1 MTSIRMILA
10 GGTLAIFLAACTDS
24 QQSAPE
30 ATVSAVP
37 DSIALVEAVE
47 KASSEDFTIPYK
59 KYELDNGLT
68 VILHEDDSDPLVH
81 IDITYHV
88 GSAREEIGKSGFAH
102 FFEHMLFQG
111 SENVGD
117 EEHFKYVSESGGTLN
132 GSTSNDRTNYYE
144 TVPSNQLEKM
154 LWLEADRM
162 GYFLDAVTQEK
173 FEIQRDTV
181 KNERGF
187 RVDNQPYGQLYE
199 RVGEALYPEGHGYS
213 WSTIGYIED
222 LNRVDVNDLKRF
234 FLRWYGPNNA
244 TLTIGGRFDE
254 AQTLTWVDKY
264 FGPIPR
270 GPEVLPPEVTP
281 VTLEENRYISM
292 EDNVSLPLLYI
303 AIPTVH
309 RNHPDEAPLDL
320 LMTIMG
326 RGDTSLV
333 YQRLVKTGL
342 AVQANVGHGCQELS
356 CSFTMLALP
365 NPASGVSLADLEQ
378 AMRDSLLEFEER
390 GWQEDDI
397 ERLKMM
403 IISAKIYGMES
414 VAGKVGTLADN
425 ETILGDANFA
435 GEDIAR
441 YEAVTEED
449 LKRVYRQYIK
459 DKPAVIMSIVPNGR
473 LDMIAAEDTWTRPER
488 QLPEY
493 VAVAEDELEYRR
505 GSDDFD
511 RSVPPGPGD
520 NPVVVLPE
528 ITRDSLKNGIEVL
541 AAVNTETPT
550 AAIQLRI
557 ETGQRNE
564 SLSELGLASLTAA
577 MMNESTLLSTNEQLS
592 NELQKLGSSVQI
604 AGGNQNSTM
613 TIRSLSKNIDATL
626 DIAAERLL
634 QPKFDQAD
642 FDRVK
647 AQTIEAIRQS
657 KKQAAVVA
665 DVAYQMVIYG
675 GNNSFSYLNAG
686 TEESVASLTLDDVRR
701 FYSTNYAPQ
710 ISSIIAVSDLEP
722 TVLMDKLSVFEEWQ
736 GVVAPTPGLEEYPVI
751 DSTKI
756 YLVDKPDA
764 AQSEIRIG
772 KRSMTYDA
780 TGEYYRSYLMNFALG
795 GAFNSRINLNLR
807 EDKGYTY
814 GASAGFGGNAE
825 YGSYTA
831 RAGVRSDA
839 TADSIIQFE
848 NEIRKYAESGI
859 TESELSFTRKSIG
872 QSDARKYETPGQ
884 KLGFL
889 AQILVY
895 DLDESFVDEQNEIL
909 ESIGKDELDA
919 LAKKHLNMEDMII
932 VVVGDK
938 ASILPGL
945 EGLGYEIVELDENG
959 NLVES

>member
-10 GGTLAIFLAACTDS
+10 GATLAFLAACTDS

-30 ATVSAVP
+30 ATASAIP
-37 DSIALVEAVE
+37 DSITLVEAV
-47 KASSEDFTIPYK
+47 KKTSSEDFTIPYK

-68 VILHEDDSDPLVH
+68 VILHEDNSDPLVH

-111 SENVGD
+111 SENVAD
-117 EEHFKYVSESGGTLN
+117 EEHFKIVSESGGTLN
-132 GSTSNDRTNYYE
+132 GTTSTDRTNYYE

-162 GYFLDAVTQEK
+162 GYFLDSVTQEK

-187 RVDNQPYGQLYE
+187 RVDNQPYGQLNE

-254 AQTLTWVDKY
+254 AQTLAWVDKY

-333 YQRLVKTGL
+333 YQSLVKTGI
-342 AVQANVGHGCQELS
+342 AVQANVSHGCQELS
-356 CSFTMLALP
+356 CSFTMFAFP
-365 NPASGVSLADLEQ
+365 NPASGISLADLEQ
-378 AMRDSLLEFEER
+378 KLRESLLKFEER

-425 ETILGDANFA
+425 ETILGNPNFA
-435 GEDIAR
+435 AEDIAR
-441 YEAVTEED
+441 YEAVTKDD
-449 LKRVYRQYIK
+449 LRRVYRQYIK

-488 QLPEY
+488 KLPEY

-505 GSDDFD
+505 GTDDFD
-511 RSVPPGPGD
+511 RSVPPGPGE

-577 MMNESTLLSTNEQLS
+577 MMNESTLHSTNEELS
-592 NELQKLGSSVQI
+592 NELQKLGSSVQFG
-604 AGGNQNSTM
+604 GGNQNSTM
-613 TIRSLSKNIDATL
+613 TIRSLSKNLDATL
-626 DIAAERLL
+626 EIAAERLL

-657 KKQAAVVA
+657 KKQAGVVA

-686 TEESVASLTLDDVRR
+686 TEKSVASLTLDDVRR

-710 ISSIIAVSDLEP
+710 ISSIIAVSDFESAD
-722 TVLMDKLSVFEEWQ
+722 LMDKLSVFEEWQ
-736 GVVAPTPGLEEYPVI
+736 GVVAPTPALEEYPVI
-751 DSTKI
+751 DGTKI

-764 AQSEIRIG
+764 AQTEIRIG

-780 TGEYYRSYLMNFALG
+780 TGEYYRSFLMNFPLG

-831 RAGVRSDA
+831 TAAVRADA
-839 TADSIIQFE
+839 TADSIVQFE
-848 NEIRKYAESGI
+848 NEIREYAESGI

-895 DLDESFVDEQNEIL
+895 DLDENYVDEQNEIL
-909 ESIGKDELDA
+909 ESIGKDELNA
-919 LAKKHLNMEDMII
+919 LAKKHLQMDDMII

-938 ASILPGL
+938 ASILPDL

-959 NLVES
+959 NLIES